1 MCSCSCSFSQGHVT
15 LLGDSSGRGRYG
27 GLVGLLQ
34 HLDRSFLKA
43 QGAFHEDTV
52 YVCGEPRV
60 DSASSEVCVVL
71 SIHNLLLNAYRQT
84 CFGLPTYVQTDT
96 THRLVIE
103 GHCVMPITTV
113 DCLQH
118 THVIAYGIVS
128 GESGTHACH

>member
-1 MCSCSCSFSQGHVT
+1 M
-15 LLGDSSGRGRYG
+15 
-27 GLVGLLQ
+27 
-34 HLDRSFLKA
+34 A
-43 QGAFHEDTV
+43 QGTFHEDTV

-84 CFGLPTYVQTDT
+84 CFGLPTYVQIDT

-128 GESGTHACH
+128 GESVSAHMHVIENTRLAVHAIVHKRAGARERV